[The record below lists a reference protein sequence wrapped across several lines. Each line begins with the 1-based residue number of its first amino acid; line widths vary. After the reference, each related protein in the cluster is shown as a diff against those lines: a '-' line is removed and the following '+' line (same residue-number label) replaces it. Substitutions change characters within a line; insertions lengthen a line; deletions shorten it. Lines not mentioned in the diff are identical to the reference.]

1 MICNLTLTNFLFRKN
16 MGLLVPP
23 VRRPVSPTLHYRI
36 SSAEALWFLNC
47 SDKRF
52 EERLEGDYIESKH
65 GSIILHGWEVT
76 ITRYQIL
83 SNKVRFLFATQ
94 TMHKALMISE
104 RSHTQS
110 FGKTK
115 CILRLSSS
123 LQAANVDRQHSSEE
137 A

>member
-1 MICNLTLTNFLFRKN
+1 

-52 EERLEGDYIESKH
+52 EERLEGDYIESEH

-76 ITRYQIL
+76 ITMCQIL
-83 SNKVRFLFATQ
+83 SNKVMVMVKMKYFSGASYLFNFSSFLYQ
-94 TMHKALMISE
+94 WIILQNKLMPWV
-104 RSHTQS
+104 
-110 FGKTK
+110 
-115 CILRLSSS
+115 SSDVS
-123 LQAANVDRQHSSEE
+123 VFSY
-137 A
+137 

>member
-83 SNKVRFLFATQ
+83 SNKVMVMVKMKYFSGASYLFN
-94 TMHKALMISE
+94 
-104 RSHTQS
+104 
-110 FGKTK
+110 
-115 CILRLSSS
+115 SSS
-123 LQAANVDRQHSSEE
+123 FLYQWIVLQIKLMTWVSSDVSVFSY
-137 A
+137 